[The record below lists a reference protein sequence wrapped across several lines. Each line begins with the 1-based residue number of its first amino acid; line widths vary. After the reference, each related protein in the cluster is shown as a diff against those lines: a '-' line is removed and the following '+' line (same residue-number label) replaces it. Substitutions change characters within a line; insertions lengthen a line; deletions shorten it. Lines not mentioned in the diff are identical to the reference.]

1 MPKLPDI
8 EPSLVQR
15 ARQNDEVAIAQIY
28 EKLNKKAYAS
38 AYYILGA
45 DERFKE
51 NAKTITQDTFQN
63 AFKKIDLLRDN
74 DAFAPWFY
82 TSLKNRCL
90 DFFDSKE
97 YKNISKRHIHDLYED
112 NASEEFRD
120 SFEETIE
127 NENMEFNPDA
137 VANKEEIKRGLND
150 CLQKLPESQKE
161 ALIMYYFQGL
171 TIDEM
176 SEAMDA
182 KTSTIKSWLKRGKE
196 SIENQII
203 QLRKENK
210 SFYSVL
216 PIPALVWVLQEAAKE
231 APQMDAKKFAS
242 QIIIE
247 AKASSVSPVKKP
259 IINNEVETAK
269 AVSKATAKSGS
280 AKIAGTGAAKTTVS
294 ILTPKLI
301 AGVTAVVL
309 ATGGAVYAT
318 TSNKTDSAR
327 HGEESQV
334 TETQKN
340 DSNKTLDDRAWSI
353 TGYTNLATVN
363 GDVRDIQLYSSP
375 FEDDP
380 IDAKLQ
386 MGQMIGD
393 KNVYWVVI
401 SIVCMQPD
409 EETIPDKNG
418 VYWAVIGNGDMNEDE
433 YYFKLQVGEDPVLYD
448 AGEYDYK
455 SLTDYGFD
463 VNAFKNACGADLA
476 DDIQI
481 ESDTVKKYSSN
492 KVQNG
497 KYMRITQL
505 CNGDYAYY

>member
-1 MPKLPDI
+1 MPQLPDI

-74 DAFAPWFY
+74 DKFAPWFY

-196 SIENQII
+196 SIENQIV
-203 QLRKENK
+203 QLRKENR
-210 SFYSVL
+210 SFYSIL

-269 AVSKATAKSGS
+269 AVSKATAKNGS
-280 AKIAGTGAAKTTVS
+280 AKIAGTGAAKTTAS

-309 ATGGAVYAT
+309 ATGGAAYAA
-318 TSNKTDSAR
+318 TSNKAGSNSR
-327 HGEESQV
+327 GEEAQV
-334 TETQKN
+334 AETQKN
-340 DSNKTLDDRAWSI
+340 DSNETLDDRAWGI

-363 GDVRDIQLYSSP
+363 GDVRDIQLYGSP

-380 IDAKLQ
+380 VDTKLQ
-386 MGQMIGD
+386 MGQKIGNKSVD
-393 KNVYWVVI
+393 WVVM
-401 SIVCMQPD
+401 SLVCMQPD
-409 EETIPDKNG
+409 EEEIPDKDG
-418 VYWAVIGNGDMNEDE
+418 VYWAVIGNGDMSENE
-433 YYFKLQVGEDPVLYD
+433 YYFKLQVGEDPVLYN
-448 AGEYDYK
+448 AGEYDHK
-455 SLTDYGFD
+455 SLADYSFD

-476 DDIQI
+476 DDVQI
-481 ESDTVKKYSSN
+481 ELDTVKSYSSS
-492 KVQNG
+492 KTKGG
-497 KYMRITQL
+497 KYTRITQL